1 MSMVPHNLPP
11 VPAPTADTSGAYG
24 VEGLQAQLAS
34 AVPAPMADT
43 SGPDGMEVLQAQL
56 ASADGEGQDQNDEI
70 NQHID
75 NADVMLKLLLM
86 CGVPGVP
93 PGDCDDF
100 TSLVCRL
107 ICGGVAEDYGNG
119 TSDAATFREYVDG
132 VCNVLDAAINPRAI
146 DEKGMLHS
154 NLNIA
159 MADMMRTSTFCLL
172 SGDIEAR
179 KEYTRDRRSPENQK
193 KGELWR
199 IIRSPRITPENRMA
213 YATAE
218 AMTENFD
225 DGVQA
230 LKALKDRN
238 EEELLEFVN
247 TSIPHLVRNLEC
259 MAFPILFD
267 GQRLRAGITIA
278 AKLFGEE
285 ELDYGVD
292 FMARHVLNANASAI
306 SLFRL
311 QATFCAFLAM
321 ARVYIIGVKD
331 DGWMELMYIIDDFV
345 TEMDN
350 ELKSKLKEE
359 GSRRDAPGSITAAFA
374 CIATWFEMA
383 VHDDNAY
390 RVVQSAFQ
398 SPVLVLGEACS
409 KLTRCWQAFRQE
421 NQVPDAVNL
430 WTAVQFLVTARKEMY
445 GTSMPISTAVHIVL
459 SGLVGNCVTADD
471 IPGPFILCHSCKEF
485 AAVYYKKLPK
495 VKFTLPEYE
504 SYDAEGRVK
513 SPTRDGS
520 RECKETQIIKTI
532 LDKGRVRGQ
541 HEKGRLVETRLAAS
555 LPFLS
560 IKEALMRDL
569 PKGVSAST
577 SEGRKD
583 LRRLH
588 IKYLQTLPGSKHAW
602 CLHLDQGSYLIER
615 KRTGDDGRTTS
626 DNVEKPWR
634 DILGGSLISTLYH
647 PLAGEAF
654 MLTLE
659 DIVDG
664 YGKFESNTNA
674 CVEVFASKM
683 EQVANIVF
691 DPAHALYG
699 APDHLEGREHAHR
712 IFSQQRALVKAVCEI
727 IRTQTGALWEAMQ
740 LTFSMHAAKTDDDE
754 INSGSTSG
762 GGLPP
767 LPPMAALPELPRL
780 PPLPER
786 QDHEG
791 VARAH
796 AVPLGPVV
804 VGRPVLPE
812 GEKRSAGEAPVQMS
826 RKQQKAPMVDP
837 GSPSLTFH
845 GISLPVDDDFGE
857 APVQMSRKQQKA
869 PMVDPGSPSLTCTFH
884 GISLPVDDD
893 FD

>member
-1 MSMVPHNLPP
+1 MSMVPHNLPTVP
-11 VPAPTADTSGAYG
+11 APTVPAPTVPAPTAD
-24 VEGLQAQLAS
+24 AS
-34 AVPAPMADT
+34 AA
-43 SGPDGMEVLQAQL
+43 DGMEGLQAQL
-56 ASADGEGQDQNDEI
+56 ASADGEDQHQNDEI

-93 PGDCDDF
+93 PCDCDDF

-107 ICGGVAEDYGNG
+107 MCGGEAEDYGDG
-119 TSDAATFREYVDG
+119 TSDAATFRDYVEG
-132 VCNVLDAAINPRAI
+132 VCTVLHTAINPRAL

-154 NLNIA
+154 DLNIA

-199 IIRSPRITPENRMA
+199 ILRSPRITPENRMA

-230 LKALKDRN
+230 LEALKDRN

-278 AKLFGEE
+278 AKLFGKSRRH
-285 ELDYGVD
+285 YGVD
-292 FMARHVLNANASAI
+292 FIARHVLNANASAI

-321 ARVYIIGVKD
+321 ARVYIIGVKE
-331 DGWMELMYIIDDFV
+331 DGWRELMDIIDAFV

-383 VHDDNAY
+383 VHDDMAY

-409 KLTRCWQAFRQE
+409 GLTRRWQAFCQE
-421 NQVPDAVNL
+421 NQVSAVNL

-459 SGLVGNCVTADD
+459 SGLVGNCVTATD
-471 IPGPFILCHSCKEF
+471 IPGPFILCDSCKEF

-541 HEKGRLVETRLAAS
+541 HEKGRLVETRLSAS
-555 LPFLS
+555 LPFLAM
-560 IKEALMRDL
+560 KEGLMRDL
-569 PKGVSAST
+569 PNGVSAST

-588 IKYLQTLPGSKHAW
+588 IKYLQTLPACKHTW
-602 CLHLDQGSYLIER
+602 CLHVDQGSYLIER

-659 DIVDG
+659 DIVDD

-683 EQVANIVF
+683 ERVANIVF
-691 DPAHALYG
+691 DPAHALHG
-699 APDHLEGREHAHR
+699 APDRLEGREHALR
-712 IFSQQRALVKAVCEI
+712 IFAQQRALAKAVCKI
-727 IRTQTGALWEAMQ
+727 ISMQTGALWEAMQ

-754 INSGSTSG
+754 IHSGSMSG

-767 LPPMAALPELPRL
+767 LPPLAALPELPRL
-780 PPLPER
+780 PPAPER
-786 QDHEG
+786 QDREG
-791 VARAH
+791 VASAH

-804 VGRPVLPE
+804 VGRPVLPQ

-845 GISLPVDDDFGE
+845 GISLPI
-857 APVQMSRKQQKA
+857 
-869 PMVDPGSPSLTCTFH
+869 DP
-884 GISLPVDDD
+884 ID
-893 FD
+893 

>member
-1 MSMVPHNLPP
+1 MSMVPHNLQKA
-11 VPAPTADTSGAYG
+11 PAPTAAAPTAPAPTECASVADGMD
-24 VEGLQAQLAS
+24 GLQAQLAS
-34 AVPAPMADT
+34 AD
-43 SGPDGMEVLQAQL
+43 EQ
-56 ASADGEGQDQNDEI
+56 QNDEI

-86 CGVPGVP
+86 CGVPSVC

-107 ICGGVAEDYGNG
+107 MCGGAAEEYDDG
-119 TSDAATFREYVDG
+119 TSDAAIFRDYVKS
-132 VCNVLDAAINPRAI
+132 VCTVLHAAINPTAI

-154 NLNIA
+154 DLNIA
-159 MADMMRTSTFCLL
+159 MTDMMRTSTFCLL

-193 KGELWR
+193 KGELWL
-199 IIRSPRITPENRMA
+199 ILRSPRITPENRMA

-230 LKALKDRN
+230 LEALKDRN
-238 EEELLEFVN
+238 EHELLEFVN

-267 GQRLRAGITIA
+267 GQRLCAGITIA
-278 AKLFGEE
+278 ANLFGKSPQH
-285 ELDYGVD
+285 YGVD
-292 FMARHVLNANASAI
+292 FIARHVLNANASAI

-321 ARVYIIGVKD
+321 ARVYIIDVKEN
-331 DGWMELMYIIDDFV
+331 GWRELMDIIDAFV

-359 GSRRDAPGSITAAFA
+359 GSRRDAPGSITAALA

-383 VHDDNAY
+383 VHDDMAY

-398 SPVLVLGEACS
+398 SPVLVLGKACS
-409 KLTRCWQAFRQE
+409 ELTRRWQAFCQE
-421 NQVPDAVNL
+421 NKVGAVNL
-430 WTAVQFLVTARKEMY
+430 WTAVQFLVTARNEMY
-445 GTSMPISTAVHIVL
+445 HTSMPISTAVHIVL
-459 SGLVGNCVTADD
+459 SGLVGNCVTPTG
-471 IPGPFILCHSCKEF
+471 IHGPFILCDSCKEL
-485 AAVYYKKLPK
+485 AAVYYNKLPK
-495 VKFTLPEYE
+495 VKFTLPTRD
-504 SYDAEGRVK
+504 SYDAEGRLK
-513 SPTRDGS
+513 TPTRDGS
-520 RECKETQIIKTI
+520 RECKETQIIRTI
-532 LDKGRVRGQ
+532 LEKGRVRGQ
-541 HEKGRLVETRLAAS
+541 HEKGRLVETRLSAS
-555 LPFLS
+555 LPFLT
-560 IKEALMRDL
+560 IKEGLMRDL
-569 PKGVSAST
+569 PDGVSAST

-588 IKYLQTLPGSKHAW
+588 IKYLQTLPACKHTW
-602 CLHLDQGSYLIER
+602 SLHVDQGSYLIER

-647 PLAGEAF
+647 PIAGEAF

-659 DIVDG
+659 DMVDG

-683 EQVANIVF
+683 ERVANIVF
-691 DPAHALYG
+691 DPAHALHG
-699 APDHLEGREHAHR
+699 ASDRLEGREHAYR
-712 IFSQQRALVKAVCEI
+712 IFAQQRALAKAVCKI
-727 IRTQTGALWEAMQ
+727 ISMQTGALWEAMQ
-740 LTFSMHAAKTDDDE
+740 LTFSMHAAKTDEDE
-754 INSGSTSG
+754 IHSGSMSG

-767 LPPMAALPELPRL
+767 LPPLPPRRGRRNGKAVEDGSEHYDMPPPPCDSDDEFDEGFDADRGLLGKRPRCGGQWATPLATLPELPRL
-780 PPLPER
+780 P
-786 QDHEG
+786 Q
-791 VARAH
+791 
-796 AVPLGPVV
+796 
-804 VGRPVLPE
+804 
-812 GEKRSAGEAPVQMS
+812 GEKRSASEAPVQMS

-845 GISLPVDDDFGE
+845 GISLPI
-857 APVQMSRKQQKA
+857 
-869 PMVDPGSPSLTCTFH
+869 DPIDP
-884 GISLPVDDD
+884 ID
-893 FD
+893 